1 MNLKKIKEM
10 KELGLIK
17 SVPRIVKPMSR
28 DEVLKFNESL
38 KSRNRKYRSS
48 DEILKIDGKSKIA
61 ESNKTYSYQEPKK
74 NKIYEFLKNA
84 LIMIV
89 FVTIVYLG
97 SSSNSNGERYEGG
110 KDRGVHR

>member
-1 MNLKKIKEM
+1 MNLNKIKEM

-61 ESNKTYSYQEPKK
+61 ESNTTYSYQDTKK
-74 NKIYEFLKNA
+74 NKIYQFVKNA
-84 LIMIV
+84 LYLILFCLV
-89 FVTIVYLG
+89 VYLG
-97 SSSNSNGERYEGG
+97 TPNNSKGERYEGG
-110 KDRGVHR
+110 ARGIHR

>member
-1 MNLKKIKEM
+1 MNLNKIKEM

-38 KSRNRKYRSS
+38 KSRNRKYRSR

-61 ESNKTYSYQEPKK
+61 ESNTTYSYQDTKK
-74 NKIYEFLKNA
+74 NKIYQFLKNVLY
-84 LIMIV
+84 LILFCLV
-89 FVTIVYLG
+89 VYLG
-97 SSSNSNGERYEGG
+97 TPNNSKGERYEGG
-110 KDRGVHR
+110 ARGIHR